1 MVVILDKK
9 LRKKLDSENKDEFR
23 FVYDEILDCYVPE
36 LITNRDKEVDWDYLY
51 EVQRDDKDINEME
64 EENGILWT
72 SRRNK

>member
-64 EENGILWT
+64 EENGIL
-72 SRRNK
+72 

>member
-51 EVQRDDKDINEME
+51 EVQRDDKEINEME
-64 EENGILWT
+64 EENGIL
-72 SRRNK
+72 